1 MLKKLLAVA
10 AAAFLLGACQET
22 PPQPEPSPPPP
33 AVRNFMVFFDFD
45 KSTLTP
51 RALDIVKEAANVAKS
66 GQDARVTCTG
76 HTDTAGPAA
85 YNLAL
90 SLRRANSVKNALV
103 ANGVSPMAITVIGK
117 GETALLV
124 PTGDGVREPQNRRV
138 EIVIDNAAPAAGSGS
153 YCNALARLVRT
164 NARGADPVGE
174 VGNALAQCQSG
185 TPPYGIPVMEK
196 YLTDNKISL
205 PPRS

>member
-1 MLKKLLAVA
+1 MLKRLLAVA
-10 AAAFLLGACQET
+10 AVAFLLGACQE
-22 PPQPEPSPPPP
+22 PPPPEPPAPPP

-90 SLRRANSVKNALV
+90 SLRRANAVKNALV
-103 ANGVSPMAITVIGK
+103 ANGVSPMAIAVIGK

-124 PTGDGVREPQNRRV
+124 PTADGVREPQNRRV
-138 EIVIDNAAPAAGSGS
+138 EIVIDNIVTGVNAS

-174 VGNALAQCQSG
+174 VGNALSQCQTG
-185 TPPYGIPVMEK
+185 TAPYGIPVMEK
-196 YLTDNKISL
+196 YLTDNKIPL